1 MNIKQVSKVAS
12 MFSDKFIEDANLYIC
27 DGFMTHN
34 NIMVNQLPKDVIFV
48 FGSNEA
54 GIHGAGAAKT
64 ALNKF
69 GAVYGQG
76 EGLYGQ
82 SYAIPTKD
90 KYIKTLPYCRIETYV
105 DNFMWY
111 AKDHPELVFY
121 VTEVGC
127 GLAGL
132 SQDKI
137 GHIFKYYI
145 SLYQCSNNVILPI
158 NFVASVD

>member
-90 KYIKTLPYCRIETYV
+90 ENIKVISYSKISQYVENFVKYASE
-105 DNFMWY
+105 
-111 AKDHPELVFY
+111 HPDQVFY
-121 VTEVGC
+121 VTEIGC

-132 SQDKI
+132 SQDKM
-137 GHIFKYYI
+137 GEIFRYYVNKYWVN
-145 SLYQCSNNVILPI
+145 SNVILPI
-158 NFVASVD
+158 SFVAGDD